1 LFNIFEKSTKNEVLQ
16 QWLDPEIELCKSLGY
31 TKICFCIIQVKHFF
45 SDGIG
50 WTAKQQKIIEDLG
63 DDFELN
69 KSQFKLTFTFE
80 EDHTFEM
87 FTQDV
92 QNRSRLGHKSF
103 TFFLLTQE
111 GNPENAWQQFK
122 CPMKFPQ
129 CSYNWCINGE
139 NRSVTKS

>member
-1 LFNIFEKSTKNEVLQ
+1 MKFYSNGWIPKQNYVSPSVTQKSVFVSYKLNI
-16 QWLDPEIELCKSLGY
+16 
-31 TKICFCIIQVKHFF
+31 F
-45 SDGIG
+45 SDGLG
-50 WTAKQQKIIEDLG
+50 WTAKQQKLIEDLG

>member
-1 LFNIFEKSTKNEVLQ
+1 MKFYSNGWIPKQNYVSPSVTQKSVFVSYKLNI
-16 QWLDPEIELCKSLGY
+16 
-31 TKICFCIIQVKHFF
+31 F
-45 SDGIG
+45 SDGLG
-50 WTAKQQKIIEDLG
+50 WTAKQQKLIEDLG

-69 KSQFKLTFTFE
+69 KSQFKLKFTFE

>member
-1 LFNIFEKSTKNEVLQ
+1 MKFYSDGWIQKQSYVSPSVTQKSVFVSYKLNI
-16 QWLDPEIELCKSLGY
+16 
-31 TKICFCIIQVKHFF
+31 F
-45 SDGIG
+45 SDGLG
-50 WTAKQQKIIEDLG
+50 WTAKQQKLIEDLE

-69 KSQFKLTFTFE
+69 KSQFKLKFTFE

-139 NRSVTKS
+139 NRSVTL

>member
-1 LFNIFEKSTKNEVLQ
+1 MKFYSDGWIQKQSYVSPSVTQKSVFVSYKLNI
-16 QWLDPEIELCKSLGY
+16 
-31 TKICFCIIQVKHFF
+31 F
-45 SDGIG
+45 SDGLG
-50 WTAKQQKIIEDLG
+50 WTAKQQKLIEDLG

-69 KSQFKLTFTFE
+69 KSQFKLKFTFE

-103 TFFLLTQE
+103 TFFLPTQE

-129 CSYNWCINGE
+129 CSYNWCNNGE